1 MSWAANFWQAG
12 CFLIMVC
19 DEQGRKF
26 LPGRVLSHH
35 AFDEQGRRFLAG
47 RGAFSSW
54 YVMSRAANFWQAGCF
69 LIMACDEQGRKFLA
83 GRVLSHHGM

>member
-1 MSWAANFWQAG
+1 MSRAANFWQAG

-19 DEQGRKF
+19 DEQGRK
-26 LPGRVLSHH
+26 
-35 AFDEQGRRFLAG
+35 FLAG

-69 LIMACDEQGRKFLA
+69 LIMVCDELGREFLA